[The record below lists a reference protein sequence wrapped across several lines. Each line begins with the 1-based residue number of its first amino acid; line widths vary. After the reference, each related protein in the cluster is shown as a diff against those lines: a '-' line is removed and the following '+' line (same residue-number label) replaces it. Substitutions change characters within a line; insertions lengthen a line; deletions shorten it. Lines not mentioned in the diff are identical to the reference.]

1 MLWKKDENPEHLPER
16 KFSQA
21 DCCEYI
27 GYKRRLCM
35 MFLTF
40 RRGRRKD
47 QEPALPALR
56 QGGPPAPWRWA
67 PGDNKGPRRNK
78 DGAREKDSSW
88 STGQLIP
95 FSLLDTIELGG
106 YLSGGIITS
115 FGRIGGELF
124 LSMHPR
130 VSFMITIE

>member
-1 MLWKKDENPEHLPER
+1 MGGVRLP
-16 KFSQA
+16 
-21 DCCEYI
+21 
-27 GYKRRLCM
+27 
-35 MFLTF
+35 
-40 RRGRRKD
+40 
-47 QEPALPALR
+47 LPASTYVDA
-56 QGGPPAPWRWA
+56 GIYFESF
-67 PGDNKGPRRNK
+67 DK

-95 FSLLDTIELGG
+95 FTLLDTIELGG